1 MTDPRPAAFAPRT
14 PVTATYPPSDAV
26 PALRAVA
33 APSVVDALL
42 STPPPAT
49 QHHVRIQLVE
59 GDRFGVV
66 IGSQRHWLAVATGCL
81 LRPCV
86 GDTVLVSLAGESGYI
101 LCVLERATSQDA
113 TVSVP
118 GNLHLH
124 LPNGG
129 LTISATQ
136 GVAIDAGTAF
146 AVRGQAA
153 SMQFAQAGL
162 LVDALSVVG
171 DTVQATW
178 RDRSVI
184 SQNSLEVAARMETRA
199 GDSVRRV
206 NGHEDTVAGSMR
218 TRVSHDWTVRA
229 DRAELT
235 AEQRLKLDAGQV
247 QLG

>member
-1 MTDPRPAAFAPRT
+1 MTDSRTTAFAAATLVTSTYPAADT
-14 PVTATYPPSDAV
+14 N
-26 PALRAVA
+26 PALQPMAS
-33 APSVVDALL
+33 PSVVDTLL
-42 STPPPAT
+42 SPPPLAA
-49 QHHVRIQLVE
+49 QHHVRIQWADGE
-59 GDRFGVV
+59 RFGVV
-66 IGSQRHWLAVATGCL
+66 IGSRRHWLAVAAGCL
-81 LRPCV
+81 LRPSV
-86 GDTVLVSLAGESGYI
+86 GDTVLVSLAGDSGYI
-101 LCVLERATSQDA
+101 LCVLERATAQDA

-129 LTISATQ
+129 LTVSAAQ
-136 GVAIDAGTAF
+136 GVAVDAGTAF

-153 SMQFAQAGL
+153 SLQFAQAGI

-171 DTVQATW
+171 DTLQATW

-199 GDSVRRV
+199 GDAIRRV
-206 NGHEDTVAGSMR
+206 NGHEDTAAGSMR
-218 TRVSHDWTVRA
+218 TRVSHDWTVHA

-235 AEQRLKLDAGQV
+235 AEQRLKLDGGQV